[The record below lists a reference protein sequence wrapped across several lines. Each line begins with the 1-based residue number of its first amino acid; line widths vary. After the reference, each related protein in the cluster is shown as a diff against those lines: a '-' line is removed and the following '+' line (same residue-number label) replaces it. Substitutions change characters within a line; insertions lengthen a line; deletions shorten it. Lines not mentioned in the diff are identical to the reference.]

1 MGIFS
6 RDIATLNI
14 FFDTDSI
21 KDTKVTCV
29 FEGDKTPEELLKFF
43 ILYTKRIKWN
53 VGNSN
58 VLFNVIEYAYIKR
71 MSSTTNIT
79 KDIGLEFVEL
89 TENNCVSS
97 CSAKFKSNGGVIT
110 TFKSSTPESI
120 SVTSVAVFAQYIL
133 NLLSESEKVQFIIA
147 LQMYY
152 SQNK

>member
-1 MGIFS
+1 MGLFS

-79 KDIGLEFVEL
+79 KDIGLE
-89 TENNCVSS
+89 
-97 CSAKFKSNGGVIT
+97 
-110 TFKSSTPESI
+110 
-120 SVTSVAVFAQYIL
+120 
-133 NLLSESEKVQFIIA
+133 
-147 LQMYY
+147 
-152 SQNK
+152 